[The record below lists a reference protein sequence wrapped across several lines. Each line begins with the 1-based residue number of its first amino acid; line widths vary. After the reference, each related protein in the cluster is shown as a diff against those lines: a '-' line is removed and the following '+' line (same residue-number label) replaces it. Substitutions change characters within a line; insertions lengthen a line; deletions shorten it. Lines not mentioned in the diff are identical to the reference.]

1 MSQNVVASTV
11 APAPRAAPAEERA
24 PDWSLIA
31 ESIPH
36 ILWMASPDGQIQL
49 VNRFGNEYTGWPPDA
64 GYDRDWLSVLHPD
77 DAAGAAAA
85 WHQAIRTA
93 TAYSLEYRIRRRDGA
108 FRWHLSRV
116 LPVREAEGRVIGWI
130 GTATDIDER
139 KQAEVSMAD
148 ALQSSEQEL
157 TLLAALHAAIPVGL
171 GFVDRNFRLI
181 RVNPRLA
188 AMGQQPVDE
197 SACRHILA
205 TGDEVLNVPLRQGSD
220 GVNPREIV
228 AEYYPVRSGDEII
241 GIGVVT
247 VDRQMLSDVR
257 AEPPTAPMEKL
268 TSRERDVL
276 ECLREGLSNPA
287 IAKRLG
293 ITANTVRN
301 HVQRI
306 LHKLDVHSKL
316 EAVVVTTRQDQAGR
330 G

>member
-1 MSQNVVASTV
+1 MDDH
-11 APAPRAAPAEERA
+11 A

-31 ESIPH
+31 GSIPH
-36 ILWMASPDGQIQL
+36 ILWTASPDGQIQF

-77 DAAGAAAA
+77 DSAQAAAA
-85 WHQAIRTA
+85 WHQAIGTA
-93 TAYSLEYRIRRRDGA
+93 TGYSLEYRIRRREGG
-108 FRWHLSRV
+108 FRWHLTRV
-116 LPVREAEGRVIGWI
+116 LPVRDAEGRVIMWI

-139 KQAEVSMAD
+139 KQAEAGMAD
-148 ALQSSEQEL
+148 ALRSSEQEL
-157 TLLAALHAAIPVGL
+157 TLLAALHAAAPVGL
-171 GFVDRNFRLI
+171 GLVDRHDFGLMLA
-181 RVNPRLA
+181 NPELA
-188 AMGQQPVDE
+188 ATGPQPVDE
-197 SACRHILA
+197 PACRQVLA
-205 TGDEVLNVPLRQGSD
+205 AGDEVLHVPLPQGSD
-220 GVNPREIV
+220 LPRPREVV
-228 AEYYPVRSGDEII
+228 ATYYPVRSGDEII

-247 VDRQMLSDVR
+247 VDRRVLSQVR
-257 AEPPTAPMEKL
+257 AEPPPAPTGTL

-293 ITANTVRN
+293 VTANTVRN

-316 EAVVVTTRQDQAGR
+316 EAVVVTARQDQAAR